1 MLELAANNVWTTVE
15 NGIGKTTAQCR
26 GGYCRTWGNWTKSD
40 IDMFNPCEVESD
52 IGLTWNTLW
61 PPLWWL
67 LLTCTNMLHPVWDLF
82 AGCFSWLII
91 LGFCH
96 PASLVACIPLISF
109 LPSLERCAFPLQNIP
124 YPSGSVLTCSNIW
137 KIPPTIRPCLLLPGR
152 ARHSLPIQQKPATVT
167 SLPNPWRHHLQI
179 SNFEAKQ
186 KINYIQKWKSAHV
199 KIWGLEVQ
207 TKHKRWKAKLKGKKA
222 KDSIKHNWSCFHLP
236 R

>member
-1 MLELAANNVWTTVE
+1 MKHNLAAAVV
-15 NGIGKTTAQCR
+15 A
-26 GGYCRTWGNWTKSD
+26 S
-40 IDMFNPCEVESD
+40 
-52 IGLTWNTLW
+52 
-61 PPLWWL
+61 
-67 LLTCTNMLHPVWDLF
+67 CTNMLHPVWDLF